1 MLDLFFVLGLTILIG
16 YFALALFERTR
27 ISQVLIL
34 IVFGIL
40 LGPVTHVVDTS
51 PSSIIVSIIPFVS
64 TITLIVLLFDAGLTI
79 DIFSVARSIPR
90 STVFTLLVFFL
101 TMIFVGAL
109 TVAALG
115 WTIMEGL
122 LFGSVVGGTSFAIVT
137 AMVEKMNLSHD
148 AKSILT
154 VEATM
159 TDALCII
166 FAVLIIHLILA
177 DIPPTLS
184 SIAIQLIDA
193 FSIPLVVGTIGAVLW
208 IAIVTYFSVSRYS
221 YMLTLAMI
229 FGLYSL
235 TQNLQGNGGFSV
247 FIFGMILG
255 NSRELGAMLKIGRGF
270 SVSPMVSF
278 FQEEMTFF
286 VRTFFFVYIG
296 LFLSPSYFS
305 LPILGIVAAILAL
318 FILVRWAAR
327 KAVLPALAPADRAA
341 VVTMLP
347 RGLAPA
353 VLAYLPLSMGLVIP
367 NFQEMVFSTILL
379 SNVAGTAI
387 VFLIE
392 RRYKGS
398 AAGPRPGGEQEV
410 KASGPPDANAG

>member
-34 IVFGIL
+34 IVFGII
-40 LGPVTHVVDTS
+40 LGPLTHLVDTS
-51 PSSIIVSIIPFVS
+51 PNSIIVSILPFVS

-90 STVFTLLVFFL
+90 STLFTVIVFLL
-101 TMIFVGAL
+101 TMVIVGVFAIY
-109 TVAALG
+109 ALG
-115 WTIMEGL
+115 WSMLEGL
-122 LFGSVVGGTSFAIVT
+122 LFGAVVGGTSFAIVT

-166 FAVLIIHLILA
+166 FAVLLVHIILA
-177 DIPPTLS
+177 DVPPT
-184 SIAIQLIDA
+184 IAGVAIQLFDA
-193 FSIPLVVGTIGAVLW
+193 FSIPLVVGTAGAVLW
-208 IAIVTYFSVSRYS
+208 IGIVTYFSVSRYS

-235 TQNLQGNGGFSV
+235 TQDLQGNGGFSV

-255 NSRELGAMLKIGRGF
+255 NSRELGALLSIGRGF
-270 SVSPMVSF
+270 AVSPMIRF
-278 FQEEMTFF
+278 FQEEITFF

-296 LFLSPSYFS
+296 LLLSPSYFS
-305 LPILGIVAAILAL
+305 LPVVGIGLGILAI
-318 FILVRWAAR
+318 FILVRWVVQ
-327 KAVLPALAPADRAA
+327 KSVLPSLAPADRAA
-341 VVTMLP
+341 IVTMLP

-353 VLAYLPLSMGLVIP
+353 VLAYLPLSSGLVIP
-367 NFQEMVFSTILL
+367 SFQEMVFTVILL
-379 SNVAGTAI
+379 SNVAGTII
-387 VFLIE
+387 VFLVE
-392 RRYKGS
+392 RHYAAKGAGRPE
-398 AAGPRPGGEQEV
+398 AA
-410 KASGPPDANAG
+410 PPSKE